1 MPRELRCKAQA
12 SNEGARGKTRL
23 EGESRMSN
31 NDSNKRIR
39 WRIIIGQVVLLL
51 ACLGIIEYIV
61 RAEIVGSLYLSKP
74 TQVIEEIYKLF
85 ADGEIFHHLIVTL
98 KEFAAGYLLSAFAG
112 IATGLFLVLVPHA
125 EAFFRPFL
133 SALLAIPKVTII
145 PLLMLWLGI
154 GLSHKV
160 AIVFLF
166 CFFTIAFNTI
176 TGIKQ
181 TAEAHLKVAKVFEAS
196 KLQTI
201 VKVILPSAAPTI
213 FVSFRVS
220 AATGLVG
227 ALFGEMVA
235 SKDGL
240 GNLLVQATS
249 LYDTAKAF
257 AIITVVTVVSVL
269 IIAAIDLLEKRVV
282 LRW

>member
-1 MPRELRCKAQA
+1 MGNDKSPRYGGGIL
-12 SNEGARGKTRL
+12 
-23 EGESRMSN
+23 
-31 NDSNKRIR
+31 
-39 WRIIIGQVVLLL
+39 IGQITLLL
-51 ACLGIIEYIV
+51 LVLGFVEYAVRTGII
-61 RAEIVGSLYLSKP
+61 GSLYLSEP
-74 TQVIEEIYKLF
+74 TRVAREIFNLFAGGEIYRHLF
-85 ADGEIFHHLIVTL
+85 VTL
-98 KEFAAGYLLSAFAG
+98 QEFAAGYVLSAVAG
-112 IATGLFLVLVPHA
+112 IGTGMVLVLVPRA
-125 EAFFRPFL
+125 EPFFKPFL
-133 SALLAIPKVTII
+133 SALLAVPKVTVI

-154 GLSHKV
+154 GLSNKI

-181 TAEAHLKVAKVFEAS
+181 TADNHLKVARVFEAT
-196 KLQTI
+196 KLQTV

-213 FVSFRVS
+213 FVSLRLS

-235 SKDGL
+235 SKEGL

-257 AIITVVTVVSVL
+257 AVITIVTVVSVG
-269 IIAAIDLLEKRVV
+269 IIAAIDWLEKKVV
-282 LRW
+282 LKWKSA

>member
-1 MPRELRCKAQA
+1 MGNGQ
-12 SNEGARGKTRL
+12 SNRYSGG
-23 EGESRMSN
+23 
-31 NDSNKRIR
+31 
-39 WRIIIGQVVLLL
+39 IIIGQIALLL
-51 ACLGIIEYIV
+51 LILGSIEYVV
-61 RAEIVGSLYLSKP
+61 RAGIVGSLYLSAP
-74 TQVIEEIYKLF
+74 TEVVKEIVKLF
-85 ADGEIFHHLIVTL
+85 SDGEVFHHLSVTL
-98 KEFAAGYLLSAFAG
+98 REFAAGYVLSAVAG
-112 IATGLFLVLVPHA
+112 VGTGMLLVLVPRA
-125 EAFFRPFL
+125 EVFFKPFL

-154 GLSHKV
+154 GLSNKV

-181 TAEAHLKVAKVFEAS
+181 TAENHLKVARVFEAS
-196 KLQTI
+196 KVQTI

-213 FVSFRVS
+213 FVALRLS

-227 ALFGEMVA
+227 ALFGEMIA

-249 LYDTAKAF
+249 LYNTAQAF
-257 AIITVVTVVSVL
+257 AIITVVTIVSVL
-269 IIAAIDLLEKRVV
+269 IIAIIDLLEKRVV
-282 LRW
+282 LRWKSS

>member
-1 MPRELRCKAQA
+1 MGIERT
-12 SNEGARGKTRL
+12 TRFH
-23 EGESRMSN
+23 
-31 NDSNKRIR
+31 
-39 WRIIIGQVVLLL
+39 WRIAAGQLALLFFI
-51 ACLGIIEYIV
+51 LGLIEYLVASDIV
-61 RAEIVGSLYLSKP
+61 NSLYLPRP
-74 TQVIEEIYKLF
+74 TSVVNELVKLF
-85 ADGEIFHHLIVTL
+85 AQGEVFHHLLVTL
-98 KEFAAGYLLSAFAG
+98 TEFAAGYVLSAFTG
-112 IATGLFLVLVPHA
+112 IATGMLLVLVPRA
-125 EAFFRPFL
+125 EAFFKPYL
-133 SALLAIPKVTII
+133 SALLAVPKVTII

-154 GLSHKV
+154 GLSNKI

-166 CFFTIAFNTI
+166 CYFTIAFNTI

-181 TAEAHLKVAKVFEAS
+181 TADNHLKVARVFEAS

-201 VKVILPSAAPTI
+201 IKVILPSAAPTI
-213 FVSFRVS
+213 FVSLRLS

-227 ALFGEMVA
+227 ALFGEMIA

-269 IIAAIDLLEKRVV
+269 IIAFIDLLEKRVV
-282 LRW
+282 LKWRAS

>member
-1 MPRELRCKAQA
+1 M
-12 SNEGARGKTRL
+12 SHNMDARRY
-23 EGESRMSN
+23 
-31 NDSNKRIR
+31 R
-39 WRIIIGQVVLLL
+39 WRIRLGQAALLL
-51 ACLGIIEYIV
+51 AALALVEYLV
-61 RAEIVGSLYLSKP
+61 RAGVIGSLYLSRP
-74 TQVIEEIYKLF
+74 TQVAQEIYKLF
-85 ADGEIFHHLIVTL
+85 ADGEVYRHLAVTL
-98 KEFAAGYLLSAFAG
+98 QEFAAGYLLSIVAG
-112 IATGLFLVLVPHA
+112 IGTGMLLVLVPHA
-125 EAFFRPFL
+125 ESFFRPFL
-133 SALLAIPKVTII
+133 SALMAVPKVTII

-181 TAEAHLKVAKVFEAS
+181 TAEAHLKVARVFEATRW
-196 KLQTI
+196 QT
-201 VKVILPSAAPTI
+201 VLKVILPSAAPTI
-213 FVSFRVS
+213 FVSLRVS

-257 AIITVVTVVSVL
+257 AVIVVVTVVSVL
-269 IIAAIDLLEKRVV
+269 IIAAIDLLEKRIV
-282 LRW
+282 LRWRSS

>member
-1 MPRELRCKAQA
+1 M
-12 SNEGARGKTRL
+12 GIGKPAK
-23 EGESRMSN
+23 SS
-31 NDSNKRIR
+31 
-39 WRIIIGQVVLLL
+39 WRIVAGQIALLL
-51 ACLGIIEYIV
+51 IVLGLIEYIV

-74 TQVIEEIYKLF
+74 TLVVEEIVKLF
-85 ADGEIFHHLIVTL
+85 TQGEIFHHLFVTL
-98 KEFAAGYLLSAFAG
+98 KEFAAGYVLSAVAG
-112 IATGLFLVLVPHA
+112 IGTGMLLVLIPKA
-125 EAFFRPFL
+125 ETFFRPFL
-133 SALLAIPKVTII
+133 SALLAVPKVTII

-181 TAEAHLKVAKVFEAS
+181 TADNHLKVARVFEAS

-213 FVSFRVS
+213 FVALRVS

-240 GNLLVQATS
+240 GNLLIQATS

-257 AIITVVTVVSVL
+257 AIITVVTIVSVL
-269 IIAAIDLLEKRVV
+269 IIAVIDLLEKRVV
-282 LRW
+282 LKWKSA

>member
-1 MPRELRCKAQA
+1 
-12 SNEGARGKTRL
+12 
-23 EGESRMSN
+23 MSN
-31 NDSNKRIR
+31 QNHRNRYR
-39 WRIIIGQVVLLL
+39 WRILIGQIVLLI
-51 ACLGIIEYIV
+51 ACLGIIEYLV
-61 RAEIVGSLYLSKP
+61 RAGIVGSLYLSKP

-85 ADGEIFHHLIVTL
+85 SNGEIFHHLAITL

-112 IATGLFLVLVPHA
+112 VATGMLLVLIPHA
-125 EAFFRPFL
+125 EVFFRPFL

-154 GLSHKV
+154 GLSHKI

-181 TAEAHLKVAKVFEAS
+181 TAEAHLKVARVFEAS

-201 VKVILPSAAPTI
+201 MKVILPSAAPTI
-213 FVSFRVS
+213 FVSLRVS

-257 AIITVVTVVSVL
+257 AIITIVTVISVL
-269 IIAAIDLLEKRVV
+269 IIAVIDLLEKRIV
-282 LRW
+282 LKWKSS

>member
-1 MPRELRCKAQA
+1 M
-12 SNEGARGKTRL
+12 GIGKPAK
-23 EGESRMSN
+23 SS
-31 NDSNKRIR
+31 
-39 WRIIIGQVVLLL
+39 WRIVTGQIALLL
-51 ACLGIIEYIV
+51 IVLGLIEYIV

-74 TQVIEEIYKLF
+74 TLVVEEIVKLF
-85 ADGEIFHHLIVTL
+85 TQGEIFHHLFVTL
-98 KEFAAGYLLSAFAG
+98 QEFAAGYVLSAVAG
-112 IATGLFLVLVPHA
+112 IGTGMLLVLIPKA
-125 EAFFRPFL
+125 ETFFRPFL
-133 SALLAIPKVTII
+133 SALLAVPKVTII

-181 TAEAHLKVAKVFEAS
+181 TADNHLKVARVFEAS

-213 FVSFRVS
+213 FVALRVS

-240 GNLLVQATS
+240 GNLLIQATS

-269 IIAAIDLLEKRVV
+269 IIAVIDLLEKRVV
-282 LRW
+282 LKWKSA

>member
-1 MPRELRCKAQA
+1 VRRAA
-12 SNEGARGKTRL
+12 WRGANN
-23 EGESRMSN
+23 RMVN
-31 NDSNKRIR
+31 NKRYR
-39 WRIIIGQVVLLL
+39 WRIVIGQIALLL
-51 ACLGIIEYIV
+51 ACLGIIEYLV
-61 RAEIVGSLYLSKP
+61 RAGIVGSLYLSKP
-74 TQVIEEIYKLF
+74 TQVVEEIYKLF
-85 ADGEIFHHLIVTL
+85 SNGEIFHHLIVTL
-98 KEFAAGYLLSAFAG
+98 KEFSAGYLLSAFAG
-112 IATGLFLVLVPHA
+112 IATGMFLVLVPHA
-125 EAFFRPFL
+125 ETFFRPFL
-133 SALLAIPKVTII
+133 SALLAVPKVTII

-181 TAEAHLKVAKVFEAS
+181 TAEAHLKVARVFEAS

-201 VKVILPSAAPTI
+201 IKVILPSAAPTI
-213 FVSFRVS
+213 FVSLRVS

-282 LRW
+282 LRWKSA

>member
-1 MPRELRCKAQA
+1 MGSSKFTWP
-12 SNEGARGKTRL
+12 NG
-23 EGESRMSN
+23 
-31 NDSNKRIR
+31 
-39 WRIIIGQVVLLL
+39 RIIIAQIVFLLL
-51 ACLGIIEYIV
+51 GLGLIEYIV
-61 RAEIVGSLYLSKP
+61 RAEIVGPLYLSKP
-74 TQVIEEIYKLF
+74 TQVIQEIIGLF
-85 ADGEIFHHLIVTL
+85 TNGTIFHHLLVTL
-98 KEFAAGYLLSAFAG
+98 GEFVSGYVLSAVAG
-112 IATGLFLVLVPHA
+112 IGTGLFLVLVPRA
-125 EAFFRPFL
+125 ETFFRPFL
-133 SALLAIPKVTII
+133 SALLAVPKVTII

-181 TAEAHLKVAKVFEAS
+181 TADNHLKVARVFEAT

-201 VKVILPSAAPTI
+201 TKVILPSAAPTI
-213 FVSFRVS
+213 FVSLRVS

-227 ALFGEMVA
+227 ALFGEMIA

-249 LYDTAKAF
+249 TYDTAKAF
-257 AIITVVTVVSVL
+257 AIITVVTIVSVL
-269 IIAAIDLLEKRVV
+269 IIALIDLLEKKVV
-282 LRW
+282 LKWKSY

>member
-1 MPRELRCKAQA
+1 MGRNRH
-12 SNEGARGKTRL
+12 T
-23 EGESRMSN
+23 
-31 NDSNKRIR
+31 KRYS
-39 WRIIIGQVVLLL
+39 WRIILGQVLLL
-51 ACLGIIEYIV
+51 LVMLAVVEYLV

-74 TQVIEEIYKLF
+74 TQVAENIYKLF
-85 ADGEIFHHLIVTL
+85 ADGEIYRHLIVTL
-98 KEFAAGYLLSAFAG
+98 KEFAVGYLLSVVAG
-112 IATGLFLVLVPHA
+112 IGTGMALVLIPQA
-125 EAFFRPFL
+125 EAFLRPFL
-133 SALLAIPKVTII
+133 SALMAVPKVTII

-181 TAEAHLKVAKVFEAS
+181 TAEAHLKVARVLEAS
-196 KLQTI
+196 WWQI
-201 VKVILPSAAPTI
+201 VLKVILPSAAPTI
-213 FVSFRVS
+213 FVSLRVA

-227 ALFGEMVA
+227 ALFAEMIA
-235 SKDGL
+235 SKEGL

-269 IIAAIDLLEKRVV
+269 IIAVIDLLEKRIV
-282 LRW
+282 LRWRSN

>member
-1 MPRELRCKAQA
+1 MGIERT
-12 SNEGARGKTRL
+12 TRYQ
-23 EGESRMSN
+23 
-31 NDSNKRIR
+31 
-39 WRIIIGQVVLLL
+39 WRITAGQIALLL
-51 ACLGIIEYIV
+51 LILGVIEVLVGAQIIN
-61 RAEIVGSLYLSKP
+61 SLYLPRP
-74 TQVIEEIYKLF
+74 TAVGDELVKLF
-85 ADGEIFHHLIVTL
+85 SNGEVFHHLLVTL
-98 KEFAAGYLLSAFAG
+98 VEFGAGYALSAAAGIGTG
-112 IATGLFLVLVPHA
+112 ILLVLVPHA
-125 EAFFRPFL
+125 EAFFKPYL

-154 GLSHKV
+154 GLSNKI

-166 CFFTIAFNTI
+166 CYFTIAFNTI

-181 TAEAHLKVAKVFEAS
+181 TADNHLKVACVFEAS
-196 KLQTI
+196 KFQTI
-201 VKVILPSAAPTI
+201 TKVIFPSAAPTI
-213 FVSFRVS
+213 FVALRLS

-227 ALFGEMVA
+227 ALFGEMIA

-269 IIAAIDLLEKRVV
+269 IITFIDLLEKRVV
-282 LRW
+282 LKWKSS

>member
-1 MPRELRCKAQA
+1 M
-12 SNEGARGKTRL
+12 GIGKPAK
-23 EGESRMSN
+23 SS
-31 NDSNKRIR
+31 
-39 WRIIIGQVVLLL
+39 WRIVAGQIALLL
-51 ACLGIIEYIV
+51 IVLGLIEYIV

-74 TQVIEEIYKLF
+74 TLVVEEIVKLF
-85 ADGEIFHHLIVTL
+85 TQGEIFHHLFVTL
-98 KEFAAGYLLSAFAG
+98 QEFAAGYVLSAVAG
-112 IATGLFLVLVPHA
+112 IGTGMLLVLIPKA
-125 EAFFRPFL
+125 ETFFRPFL
-133 SALLAIPKVTII
+133 SALLAVPKVTII

-181 TAEAHLKVAKVFEAS
+181 TADNHLKVARVFEAS

-213 FVSFRVS
+213 FVALRVS

-240 GNLLVQATS
+240 GNLLIQATS

-269 IIAAIDLLEKRVV
+269 IIAVIDLLEKRVV
-282 LRW
+282 LKWKSA

>member
-1 MPRELRCKAQA
+1 M
-12 SNEGARGKTRL
+12 
-23 EGESRMSN
+23 ESKSILN
-31 NDSNKRIR
+31 N
-39 WRIIIGQVVLLL
+39 WRIVAGQIVFLLL
-51 ACLGIIEYIV
+51 GLGLIEYVV
-61 RAEIVGSLYLSKP
+61 RAELVGSLYLSKP
-74 TQVIEEIYKLF
+74 TQVIEEIIHLF
-85 ADGEIFHHLIVTL
+85 TQGVVYHHLLVTL
-98 KEFAAGYLLSAFAG
+98 GEFGTGYVLSAAAGIG
-112 IATGLFLVLVPHA
+112 TGLFLVLVPRA

-133 SALLAIPKVTII
+133 SALLAVPKVTII

-181 TAEAHLKVAKVFEAS
+181 TAEQHLKVAHVFEAT
-196 KLQTI
+196 KFQTI
-201 VKVILPSAAPTI
+201 TKVILPSAAPTI
-213 FVSFRVS
+213 FVSLRVS

-249 LYDTAKAF
+249 TYDTAKAF

-269 IIAAIDLLEKRVV
+269 IIALIDLLEKRVV
-282 LRW
+282 MKWKSY

>member
-1 MPRELRCKAQA
+1 
-12 SNEGARGKTRL
+12 
-23 EGESRMSN
+23 MSN
-31 NDSNKRIR
+31 QNHRNRYR
-39 WRIIIGQVVLLL
+39 WRILIGQIVLLI
-51 ACLGIIEYIV
+51 ACLGIIEYLV

-85 ADGEIFHHLIVTL
+85 SNGEIFHHLAITL

-112 IATGLFLVLVPHA
+112 VATGLLLVLIPHA
-125 EAFFRPFL
+125 EVFFRPFL

-154 GLSHKV
+154 GLSHKI

-181 TAEAHLKVAKVFEAS
+181 TAEAHLKVARVFEAS

-201 VKVILPSAAPTI
+201 MKVILPSAAPTI
-213 FVSFRVS
+213 FVSLRVS

-257 AIITVVTVVSVL
+257 AIITIVTVISVL
-269 IIAAIDLLEKRVV
+269 IIAVIDLLEKRIV
-282 LRW
+282 LKWKSS